1 MIKGKIGKLDFIK
14 FLRFYVSKNTIKRA
28 KLQNGRNYLQIMD
41 LKRDLYLEY
50 IKTLTTQ
57 EQKDTKKQGP
67 NWISVSRYVD
77 VHM

>member
-1 MIKGKIGKLDFIK
+1 MIPDSKGIKGYSD
-14 FLRFYVSKNTIKRA
+14 R
-28 KLQNGRNYLQIMD
+28 QNGRNYLQIMD